1 MIIIDIEI
9 KKRSKTKEFFHKLHD
24 KLEDL
29 MFSVIM
35 KLPDG
40 FIPHFLMEWL
50 SNYTTR
56 RIQKL
61 QQEHIKQTWKNMYLQ
76 DAVNEIS
83 NRQRNTKKAPSDI

>member
-9 KKRSKTKEFFHKLHD
+9 KKRSRTKEFFHKPHD
-24 KLEDL
+24 KLENL

-40 FIPHFLMEWL
+40 FIPHFLMEWF

-61 QQEHIKQTWKNMYLQ
+61 QQEHIKQMWKNMYLQ

-83 NRQRNTKKAPSDI
+83 NRQRNTEKAPSDI